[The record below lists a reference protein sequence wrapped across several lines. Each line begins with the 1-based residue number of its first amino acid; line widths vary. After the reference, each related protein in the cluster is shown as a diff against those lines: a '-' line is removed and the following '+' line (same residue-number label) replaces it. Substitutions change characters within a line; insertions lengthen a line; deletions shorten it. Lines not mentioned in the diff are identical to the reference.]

1 MYPPRV
7 HFTSDVSSRT
17 RSKDTSPERREE
29 PSRYQTEFLFI
40 SHTQTLTRI
49 PLEPR
54 IPKDIRSK
62 FEYSLLHCLYLC
74 STATIEGA
82 IRQPAIGGG
91 SAGGWR
97 MALIKGWRAGRGLQ
111 RAKGRHRC
119 GGGEEE
125 EGQEVSSGAI
135 TCRRNYPRACASQLI
150 RN

>member
-62 FEYSLLHCLYLC
+62 FEYSPTLP
-74 STATIEGA
+74 I
-82 IRQPAIGGG
+82 P
-91 SAGGWR
+91 
-97 MALIKGWRAGRGLQ
+97 M
-111 RAKGRHRC
+111 
-119 GGGEEE
+119 
-125 EGQEVSSGAI
+125 
-135 TCRRNYPRACASQLI
+135 
-150 RN
+150 